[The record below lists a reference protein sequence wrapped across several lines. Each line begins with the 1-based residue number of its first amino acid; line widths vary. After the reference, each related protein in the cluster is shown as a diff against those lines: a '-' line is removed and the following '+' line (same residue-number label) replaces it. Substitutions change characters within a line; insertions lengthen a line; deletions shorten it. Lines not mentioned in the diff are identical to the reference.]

1 MSSAHSAV
9 LHAFPPGGPRKI
21 RALLVGTL
29 WKRLID
35 GVEVRLGDLI
45 RDTCYRG
52 FGRGT
57 NTEQDV

>member
-1 MSSAHSAV
+1 MR
-9 LHAFPPGGPRKI
+9 FR
-21 RALLVGTL
+21 LVGREKFVL
-29 WKRLID
+29 ACWNALEERLID